1 MARALAHSPRH
12 TAHLQSRHY
21 LPSQAQYRQGAQ
33 GSNASS
39 VVLRTVAPCFDSVH
53 LICWHLTI
61 FTLLQIEDPHRTKR
75 GNNAPQLTTI
85 RFHYVCP
92 HSLRNAWGLF
102 LSSFKSSLFCSVCV
116 PSSLSSFFFLLPLP
130 SKQQQRKR
138 NKEYH
143 TSSFLFHSFPIMFRN
158 LQNVAQLPR
167 NEIPSIF

>member
-12 TAHLQSRHY
+12 HPRHFPRYHLS
-21 LPSQAQYRQGAQ
+21 SQAQHRQGAQ
-33 GSNASS
+33 TRHASS

-53 LICWHLTI
+53 LICWNLTI

-85 RFHYVCP
+85 LFHYGCP

-102 LSSFKSSLFCSVCV
+102 FSSFKSSLFCSVCV

-130 SKQQQRKR
+130 LKQQSSKR